1 MTAGAI
7 ESYDEYAALLD
18 AVRGIRWPARS
29 AVRGGIPGAHASR
42 LRGISAEFTEYRPYR
57 QGDDLRRIDW
67 KLFARSDRAYIRLSN
82 DRAILPTMIVLD
94 ASASMDFPVGRTEPK
109 SAGFPLMAARRPLPA
124 QTDSKWALAAQ
135 LGVGLGAV
143 ARNSGDP
150 VGLVVAG
157 DEPLLLAP
165 RMRRSVT
172 HEIIRAVSGIRP
184 AGSTPL
190 SPSVSI
196 AAQSGGRLVIVTD
209 FLGDAA
215 ELLAVA
221 SRWVAV
227 GREVHAVHVLAREE
241 IDPPREAA
249 TVSDPEAPEVRRAL
263 TGDTRDVYIA
273 EYAAWRDRIAHDF
286 TEAGVAYATAIV
298 GDETPDHLIRR
309 ITAPRGMS
317 VSA

>member
-1 MTAGAI
+1 MTASA
-7 ESYDEYAALLD
+7 YDAYNDYAVLLD

-29 AVRGGIPGAHASR
+29 AVRGGIPGAHTSR

-94 ASASMDFPVGRTEPK
+94 ASASMAFPVATN
-109 SAGFPLMAARRPLPA
+109 A
-124 QTDSKWALAAQ
+124 KWKLAAQ

-157 DEPLLLAP
+157 GEEAQLLPP

-172 HEIIRAVSGIRP
+172 HEIIRAISATRP
-184 AGSTPL
+184 GGGAPL

-196 AAQSGGRLVIVTD
+196 AAQYGGRLVIVSD
-209 FLGDAA
+209 FLGDA
-215 ELLAVA
+215 EDILTVA
-221 SRWVAV
+221 SRLVAA
-227 GREVHAVHVLAREE
+227 GREVLTVHVIAHEE
-241 IDPPREAA
+241 IDPPRESA
-249 TVSDPEAPEVRRAL
+249 TVSDPEAADVRRAL
-263 TGDTRDVYIA
+263 TSDTRDSYIA
-273 EYAAWRDRIAHDF
+273 AYAAWRDRIAHEF
-286 TEAGVAYATAIV
+286 TEAGIAYATAIV
-298 GDETPDHLIRR
+298 GEETPDHLIRR
-309 ITAPRGMS
+309 ITVPRG
-317 VSA
+317 VAATA